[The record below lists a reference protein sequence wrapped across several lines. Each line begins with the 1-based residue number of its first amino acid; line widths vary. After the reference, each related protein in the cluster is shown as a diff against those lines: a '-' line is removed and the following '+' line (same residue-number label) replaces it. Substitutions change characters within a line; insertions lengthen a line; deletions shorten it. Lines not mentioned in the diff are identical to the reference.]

1 MFNIFLQ
8 YDYNLKLTKVMHF
21 NMKFDKKKKALLNIA
36 SQIKLLAENSL
47 MTLIKTVI

>member
-1 MFNIFLQ
+1 
-8 YDYNLKLTKVMHF
+8 MHF